1 MNKTVYQ
8 TGKRFE
14 RMVLLLALAFLFIC
28 LAYALIYVYFLTTD
42 KPLPTRRSSFYMI
55 VATGL
60 FFSLLLCAGGWFLSG
75 FIRYELCS
83 DCLRISKG
91 RFLRLIDYSAIQGVR
106 DTYSGRKN
114 KKQYVI
120 VLKSGTGIAVSP
132 YIENAEDLVLQLNE
146 RVKRNI

>member
-28 LAYALIYVYFLTTD
+28 LAYALIYVYFLTAD

-91 RFLRLIDYSAIQGVR
+91 RFLRLIDYSAIQSVR

-120 VLKSGTGIAVSP
+120 VLKSGTDIAVSP
-132 YIENAEDLVLQLNE
+132 YIEDAEDLVLQLNE